1 MRSTN
6 EAMQTEHN
14 TVLFGASRHAYKA
27 ALLRLVRVVL
37 LVIITLF
44 GFTSVPAKAQTPTL
58 QAVSYH
64 RVIPLDDHHKSC
76 RCASCNPTKCCCV
89 KMKSPEPAFR
99 PLCAMTDTELR
110 FAASRGVAWSPV
122 MVLVIPVSVPNTVC
136 HDLWKT
142 AHRMLT
148 KWSAS
153 PPAQPPQA

>member
-1 MRSTN
+1 MRSTIA
-6 EAMQTEHN
+6 AMHKEQITLH
-14 TVLFGASRHAYKA
+14 FGASPHAYRA

-64 RVIPLDDHHKSC
+64 RVIALDDNHKSC

-122 MVLVIPVSVPNTVC
+122 MVLVIPDSIPNTVC
-136 HDLWKT
+136 HDLWRA

-148 KWSAS
+148 KWSAP